1 MIGLGIA
8 WRFSR
13 FFKQEYGEWITNVII
28 WVFFPITIIS
38 SFADVES
45 FSGEVFLLVVIVTI
59 FVHGLSYLSSRL
71 ILRKRPL
78 EETGHIVLCSTF
90 PNIFLFP
97 FPIIIALNI
106 PSALVYASIFVFI
119 AMIIRNTFGVLI
131 GIWHKPVIQNDLNNE
146 EITLVTNYKNV
157 VRDLFKFPPFLAVI
171 LGFLIHWLVG
181 PQAIGLSNYPTIRP
195 LIEII
200 KTISLYGSLLLI
212 GVSFQAP
219 GQLYP
224 RKFLSEEVLQVV
236 SSRFII
242 VPLMTFLLL
251 YGVQT
256 TSSIAIPLLIQ
267 SMAPPAVSNVIYGK
281 FFHFNESEVSFL
293 ITSLTLY
300 ALLLLPLE
308 LFILHLLFPL

>member
-1 MIGLGIA
+1 MIGLGIT

-38 SFADVES
+38 SFADIES
-45 FSGEVFLLVVIVTI
+45 FSGEVFFLVVIVAI
-59 FVHGLSYLSSRL
+59 FVHGFSYLSSRL
-71 ILRKRPL
+71 IVRKRPP

-119 AMIIRNTFGVLI
+119 AMIIRNTFGILI
-131 GIWHKPVIQNDLNNE
+131 GIWHKPDLQNDLSKE
-146 EITLVTNYKNV
+146 ETTLITNYKHV
-157 VRDLFKFPPFLAVI
+157 VRNLFKFPPFLAVI
-171 LGFLIHWLVG
+171 LGFLIHWLAG
-181 PQAIGLSNYPTIRP
+181 PQAISLSNYPAIQP
-195 LIEII
+195 LVEII
-200 KTISLYGSLLLI
+200 KAISLYGSLLLI
-212 GVSFQAP
+212 GISFQSSS
-219 GQLYP
+219 QLHP
-224 RKFLSEEVLQVV
+224 RKFISEEVLQVA

-256 TSSIAIPLLIQ
+256 TASIAIPLFIQ

-300 ALLLLPLE
+300 ALIILPLE
-308 LFILHLLFPL
+308 LFILFLVFPF